1 MPRVVQ
7 EQQPPTPGVELGAL
21 LADRELGL
29 RVLAPGGGGTTSAAA
44 VASAHAIHTVH
55 TVHAVHAV
63 HASEMPD
70 PSPYLLGGE
79 LLLTA
84 GAWLGGGDT
93 PGAVREADGG
103 ARAPADG
110 APAGADRST
119 GDGARSEADRS
130 TGDGARSGADRST
143 GDGARSEADRGATS
157 ALRYVERLVR
167 AGVAALGF
175 GVTPVHGTVPR
186 ELTDACA
193 ALGLPLVEVPP
204 GTPFTAVARAVW
216 RLMAQAR
223 TAELRR
229 VAEAQQSLA
238 AAAARPDPVPSVLA
252 RLATALSGHA
262 ALVTPGAPDR
272 AAGRPVPEGAREA
285 LAALARH
292 VGAPGPATATDRAA
306 GWHLSVYAL
315 GRRPTGAAADPT
327 GAGVGAG
334 PGPGAGAGT
343 PPPPADPGSQAVSA
357 PPGPVLA
364 VATPLRAPGD
374 QTIASIAAVL
384 LTLLTADRP
393 GGSGEAAAL
402 TRLLL
407 GATPAQALG
416 PGPWTAVHARGGG
429 DPAALA
435 SALGTP
441 LYAAEGTL
449 VRLLTPRDPGP
460 RAGWRLGVS
469 SPAPAD
475 PAALAAADAQAARA
489 LQRAESARA
498 PLARHAD
505 TGVAGLVGE
514 AEARAHAEA
523 VLAPLS
529 PVLRETLRGWLAH
542 HGSWDRTAAALGV
555 HRNTVR
561 QRIARCAAL
570 LERDPDDADVRM
582 ELWFALRWA
591 AAPPAGSPPPEP
603 RA

>member
-1 MPRVVQ
+1 MPRPAQ

-29 RVLAPGGGGTTSAAA
+29 RTLAPGGGGATAPATLSAPATPAA
-44 VASAHAIHTVH
+44 S
-55 TVHAVHAV
+55 VHAV

-84 GAWLGGGDT
+84 GAWLGRDDG
-93 PGAVREADGG
+93 PGAG
-103 ARAPADG
+103 
-110 APAGADRST
+110 AGADR
-119 GDGARSEADRS
+119 GA
-130 TGDGARSGADRST
+130 
-143 GDGARSEADRGATS
+143 AT

-186 ELTDACA
+186 ELTDACV

-204 GTPFTAVARAVW
+204 GTPFTAVARTVW

-223 TAELRR
+223 TAEVRR

-238 AAAARPDPVPSVLA
+238 AAAARPDPVPAVLA

-272 AAGRPVPEGAREA
+272 SAGRPVPERAREA

-292 VGAPGPATATDRAA
+292 VGAPGPATATDQAA

-315 GRRPTGAAADPT
+315 GRRPTGASTDPT
-327 GAGVGAG
+327 GTGIGAG
-334 PGPGAGAGT
+334 TGPGAGTGTGTGTGTTGTGTGTGAGT
-343 PPPPADPGSQAVSA
+343 GTGTGAPPAPADAGSPAPQGAPQTAPQATPTASA

-364 VATPLRAPGD
+364 LATPLRAPGD

-407 GATPAQALG
+407 GATPAQTLG

-435 SALGTP
+435 AALGTP

-449 VRLLTPRDPGP
+449 VRLLTPREPGP
-460 RAGWRLGVS
+460 RPGWRLGVS

-514 AEARAHAEA
+514 PEARAHAEA

-591 AAPPAGSPPPEP
+591 AAPTAQSPPPAP
-603 RA
+603 RD

>member
-1 MPRVVQ
+1 MAQ

-29 RVLAPGGGGTTSAAA
+29 RSLAPGGGGATTPSTLSAPATPT
-44 VASAHAIHTVH
+44 AS
-55 TVHAVHAV
+55 VHAV

-84 GAWLGGGDT
+84 GAWLGRDDG
-93 PGAVREADGG
+93 PGTGRGAGGG
-103 ARAPADG
+103 ARTAGDG
-110 APAGADRST
+110 APVG
-119 GDGARSEADRS
+119 
-130 TGDGARSGADRST
+130 
-143 GDGARSEADRGATS
+143 ADRGAAS

-186 ELTDACA
+186 ELTAACV

-204 GTPFTAVARAVW
+204 GTPFTAVARTVW

-238 AAAARPDPVPSVLA
+238 AAASRPDPVPAVLA
-252 RLATALSGHA
+252 RLATAVSGHA
-262 ALVTPGAPDR
+262 ALVTPGGPDR
-272 AAGRPVPEGAREA
+272 SAGRPVPEPAREA

-306 GWHLSVYAL
+306 GWHLSVYTL
-315 GRRPTGAAADPT
+315 GRRPPGAAPDPT
-327 GAGVGAG
+327 GAG
-334 PGPGAGAGT
+334 T
-343 PPPPADPGSQAVSA
+343 PSPPADPGSPAPQAVPA

-364 VATPLRAPGD
+364 LATPLRAPGD

-393 GGSGEAAAL
+393 GGSGEAAVL

-435 SALGTP
+435 AALGTP

-460 RAGWRLGVS
+460 RPGWRLGVS
-469 SPAPAD
+469 SPAPAA
-475 PAALAAADAQAARA
+475 PEALVAADAQAARA

-523 VLAPLS
+523 VLAPLG

-591 AAPPAGSPPPEP
+591 AVPPAGSPPPDP
-603 RA
+603 RD

>member
-1 MPRVVQ
+1 MPRLVQ

-29 RVLAPGGGGTTSAAA
+29 RTLAPGGGGTTAPSALPTPAA
-44 VASAHAIHTVH
+44 S
-55 TVHAVHAV
+55 VHAV

-84 GAWLGGGDT
+84 GAWLGRDDG
-93 PGAVREADGG
+93 PGAGSEADGG
-103 ARAPADG
+103 ARATADG
-110 APAGADRST
+110 APGGAERATAHRADQAPADAAP
-119 GDGARSEADRS
+119 GGAE
-130 TGDGARSGADRST
+130 
-143 GDGARSEADRGATS
+143 RGAAS

-175 GVTPVHGTVPR
+175 GVTPVHGTVPQG
-186 ELTDACA
+186 LTDACA

-272 AAGRPVPEGAREA
+272 SAGRTVPERAREA

-292 VGAPGPATATDRAA
+292 VGAPGPATATDQAA

-315 GRRPTGAAADPT
+315 GRRPTGASTDPPGAGT
-327 GAGVGAG
+327 GAGSG
-334 PGPGAGAGT
+334 PGTGTGT
-343 PPPPADPGSQAVSA
+343 PTPPADPGSPAPQAASA

-364 VATPLRAPGD
+364 LATPLRAPGD

-393 GGSGEAAAL
+393 GGSGEGAAL

-407 GATPAQALG
+407 GATPAQTLG

-435 SALGTP
+435 AALGTP

-449 VRLLTPRDPGP
+449 VRLLTRRDPGP
-460 RAGWRLGVS
+460 RPGWRLGVS

-591 AAPPAGSPPPEP
+591 AAPPAGPPPPLP
-603 RA
+603 RD

>member
-1 MPRVVQ
+1 MPRPVQ

-29 RVLAPGGGGTTSAAA
+29 RALAPGGAGTPSAAPA
-44 VASAHAIHTVH
+44 ASAPAPPGAHAAPAPAGA
-55 TVHAVHAV
+55 HAVPAPPGAHVVHAV

-84 GAWLGGGDT
+84 GAWLGRDDG
-93 PGAVREADGG
+93 PG
-103 ARAPADG
+103 
-110 APAGADRST
+110 AGADH
-119 GDGARSEADRS
+119 GAGAAPGAAADQ
-130 TGDGARSGADRST
+130 GA
-143 GDGARSEADRGATS
+143 S

-204 GTPFTAVARAVW
+204 GTPFTAVARTVW

-252 RLATALSGHA
+252 RLAASLSGHA
-262 ALVTPGAPDR
+262 ALLIPDGPDR
-272 AAGRPVPEGAREA
+272 AAGRPVPERAREA
-285 LAALARH
+285 LADLARH

-315 GRRPTGAAADPT
+315 GRRPAGAPTDPT
-327 GAGVGAG
+327 GTGAG
-334 PGPGAGAGT
+334 TGLGAGAGT
-343 PPPPADPGSQAVSA
+343 GIGTGAPPSPADPGSPAQTPAPTPAPAPAA
-357 PPGPVLA
+357 PPALPWPVLA

-393 GGSGEAAAL
+393 GGSGEAATL

-435 SALGTP
+435 ASLGTP
-441 LYAAEGTL
+441 LYAAEGPL
-449 VRLLTPRDPGP
+449 VRLLAPRDPGP
-460 RAGWRLGVS
+460 RPGWRLGVS
-469 SPAPAD
+469 APAPAEA
-475 PAALAAADAQAARA
+475 AALAAADAQAARA

-505 TGVAGLVGE
+505 TGVAGLVAE

-561 QRIARCAAL
+561 QRVARCAAL
-570 LERDPDDADVRM
+570 LDRDPDDADVRM
-582 ELWFALRWA
+582 EWWFALRWA
-591 AAPPAGSPPPEP
+591 AAPPAPPTPPPHGD
-603 RA
+603 